1 MGEIVNQEGLFQL
14 KDIRSKSQLEEMEK
28 GKEEEDDVLVGE
40 EERSDSEGESIV
52 SEGEDQTGVSCL
64 L

>member
-14 KDIRSKSQLEEMEK
+14 KDIRSKSQLEEVEK
-28 GKEEEDDVLVGE
+28 GKEEDGVLVGE
-40 EERSDSEGESIV
+40 EEGSDSEGENIV
-52 SEGEDQTGVSCL
+52 SEGKCQATISYL